1 MSHDLTLVTLSSI
14 IWLLR
19 IGVFHCNLF
28 SLFYMGHPQV
38 DILCFY
44 LPRNITWTLH
54 WGAILINRWEFFAVC
69 HDPDKSCNH
78 EHCDS
83 GDMFSI
89 QHVTSREYMFK
100 DLSEFPGWKSLT
112 LRHHLAMFGGHW
124 FSASGD
130 MKYLLCHITSHNH
143 VIEGS
148 RVVAC
153 HVLSWAY
160 VLY

>member
-1 MSHDLTLVTLSSI
+1 MSHDLTLVKLSSI

-38 DILCFY
+38 EILCFY
-44 LPRNITWTLH
+44 LPHNITWTLH
-54 WGAILINRWEFFAVC
+54 WGAILNNRWEFFAVF

-89 QHVTSREYMFK
+89 QHVTSREYVFK
-100 DLSEFPGWKSLT
+100 GLWKFPGWKSLT
-112 LRHHLAMFGGHW
+112 LRHHLPCLVAIGLVQVEIW
-124 FSASGD
+124 SICYVTLRD
-130 MKYLLCHITSHNH
+130 IITWLRDQ
-143 VIEGS
+143 E
-148 RVVAC
+148 
-153 HVLSWAY
+153 
-160 VLY
+160 